1 MPLLEP
7 GSTTAYGTFDDMR
20 RDTEEEG
27 DRLLS
32 EGYQSDDGRSA
43 VTSVDSVQEGV
54 RKIEAINLTWT
65 TRSLIIA
72 YISIFLM
79 AFCTSLEGQTIM
91 SLSAYA
97 TSAFSK
103 HSLISTVLVV
113 QNVVNAVIKPPMA
126 KIADVFGR
134 FEAFCVSI
142 LIYVLGYIQMAAS
155 TNVQTY
161 ASAQIFYAAG
171 STGLQ
176 ILQQVFIA
184 DSSSLLN
191 RALLA
196 LLPELPFLV
205 TVWIGPTIAD
215 AVLQHTSWRWGYG
228 MWSIILPAS
237 FLPLALSLLFN
248 QRKARRLNL
257 IKERPHHG
265 RGFVAALRRTWYDLD
280 IGGLTLLSAA
290 VTLILVPLT
299 LAANSKNGW
308 KSSSIIVMI
317 TVGII
322 CLVLLP
328 FWETSKKLA
337 PKPLLS
343 LHLLKQRTALAGCC
357 LAFFYFM
364 AFYFSVQPYLY
375 SYLQVVQ
382 GYDIPTAGRVT
393 QTFAFTSTIAAFTA
407 SILIKY
413 TRRYRIYVTIGCV
426 IYMVGL
432 LLMLLYRKEGNSPL
446 QVLGT
451 QVIVGIGGGLLN
463 VPVQLGVQAS
473 ASHQE
478 VAAATAM
485 FLTSMEMGGAVG
497 AAISGAIW
505 THNIPRKLRLYLPDE
520 YKSEAQE
527 IFGKLT
533 KALSYEM
540 GTPVRAAI
548 NRSYQETM
556 NKLLILAII
565 ATLPLIPLSLLMS
578 NYRLDKMSE
587 SSDNQAVPQ
596 EDESRPTE
604 QSKRT

>member
-7 GSTTAYGTFDDMR
+7 SATAYGTFGDMR
-20 RDTEEEG
+20 PDTEDEG
-27 DRLLS
+27 ERLLTD
-32 EGYQSDDGRSA
+32 GYVSDDDGSA

-54 RKIEAINLTWT
+54 RKIEAINITWT
-65 TRSLIIA
+65 TRSLVIA

-215 AVLQHTSWRWGYG
+215 VVLENSSWRWGYG

-237 FLPLALSLLFN
+237 FLPLALSLLLN
-248 QRKARRLNL
+248 QRKAKRLNL
-257 IKERPHHG
+257 IKERPHHR
-265 RGFVAALRRTWYDLD
+265 RGFVAAVRRTWYDLD
-280 IGGLTLLSAA
+280 IFGLALLSAA

-299 LAANSKNGW
+299 LAANTKNGW
-308 KSSSIIVMI
+308 KSNSIVAMIVI
-317 TVGII
+317 GVV
-322 CLVLLP
+322 CLILLP

-382 GYDIPTAGRVT
+382 GYDVATAGRVT
-393 QTFAFTSTIAAFTA
+393 QTFAFTSTIAAFGV

-413 TRRYRIYVTIGCV
+413 TRRYRVYVTLGCV
-426 IYMVGL
+426 IYMTGL
-432 LLMLLYRKEGNSPL
+432 LLMLLYRKEGSSPL

-451 QVIVGIGGGLLN
+451 QVIVGMGGGLLN

-497 AAISGAIW
+497 AAISGAVW
-505 THNIPRKLRLYLPDE
+505 THNIPRKLNLYLPDE
-520 YKSEAQE
+520 YKSEAGA

-540 GTPVRAAI
+540 GTPVRSAI

-556 NKLLILAII
+556 NKLLVLALL

-578 NYRLDKMSE
+578 NYKLDKMSE
-587 SSDNQAVPQ
+587 SSDHDDASPRNGLGPGERA
-596 EDESRPTE
+596 
-604 QSKRT
+604 KRT